1 MLTSLDGTEGCH
13 GGDGAGRRGQEEG
26 HMGLDGGLGL
36 ERREREDIWADYR
49 KKKRPNPK
57 SPEGP
62 GFGGPTVVQSFHR
75 REWATLCMADAY
87 IKLGESIK
95 KKYT

>member
-36 ERREREDIWADYR
+36 ECREREDVWADYR
-49 KKKRPNPK
+49 KKSVRIQNHQKALDLEARLLCNR
-57 SPEGP
+57 SIDVNG
-62 GFGGPTVVQSFHR
+62 R
-75 REWATLCMADAY
+75 RFAWQTL
-87 IKLGESIK
+87 
-95 KKYT
+95 T

>member
-1 MLTSLDGTEGCH
+1 MEQVDGDKKRDTWAWMEVWVSN
-13 GGDGAGRRGQEEG
+13 AASEKI
-26 HMGLDGGLGL
+26 LGP
-36 ERREREDIWADYR
+36 ITA

-95 KKYT
+95 KKQT